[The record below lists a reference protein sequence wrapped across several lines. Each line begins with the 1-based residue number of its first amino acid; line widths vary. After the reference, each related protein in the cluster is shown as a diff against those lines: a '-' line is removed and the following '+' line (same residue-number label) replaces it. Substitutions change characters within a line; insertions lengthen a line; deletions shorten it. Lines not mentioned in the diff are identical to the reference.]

1 MRFASDGDP
10 SLLTLEV
17 PAEYSRSGDDIACV
31 AFPVLARRGGLTL
44 AVPLSA
50 FDPEKFA
57 DELQRS
63 EEGLVG
69 PSKSFVTDLVI
80 EDDSG
85 NPVVSEHRCRFL
97 VVDFDDT
104 VLALL
109 SEFNAETDPDRTVPF
124 DADVPGGLPVADGL
138 ADEVRTWAGG
148 LNVGRVV
155 FYSAREETDAPG
167 AKSPGATPKKAAPK
181 KVTNAMLVEQISQL
195 AAQVQA
201 ISAMQQ
207 VAPPPPKSVATA
219 LDPGVGA
226 GIAPKMPS
234 VIGTLAGGDAL
245 MLPDPGLLGQAS
257 KAVGLPPRIRP
268 APKRRYLLFLLA
280 QLRWNKPQW
289 KKA

>member
-1 MRFASDGDP
+1 MEKQSLRFASDGDP

-17 PAEYSRSGDDIACV
+17 PAEYSRSGEEIACV

-50 FDPEKFA
+50 FDPEKLV

-138 ADEVRTWAGG
+138 AEEVRTWAGG

-167 AKSPGATPKKAAPK
+167 AKSWRYPKESCSQEGHQRHASGTDIPTGCSGAS
-181 KVTNAMLVEQISQL
+181 NQCY
-195 AAQVQA
+195 
-201 ISAMQQ
+201 
-207 VAPPPPKSVATA
+207 ATSCPHRQS
-219 LDPGVGA
+219 L
-226 GIAPKMPS
+226 S
-234 VIGTLAGGDAL
+234 R
-245 MLPDPGLLGQAS
+245 LP
-257 KAVGLPPRIRP
+257 
-268 APKRRYLLFLLA
+268 
-280 QLRWNKPQW
+280 
-289 KKA
+289 